1 MWLFYLYSTVKIRLL
16 YLVFPLAES
25 MAKAFCWLFLWS
37 FKEKASTSFYDTAF
51 FNPKRMIRKCL
62 SHKTRKRN
70 NWRKNSMFSPYCGDE
85 TTTPSD
91 RAFRFY
97 PWLHD
102 RKWLM
107 LYYWLCHKKWSILFS
122 LKLQRNNQQNALAIK
137 PVNGTTEEKTVCSHH
152 TVEMKQPRPLTGPS
166 AFILGCTIGNGW
178 CLIFGCAIKNGRY
191 FFPWSPK
198 GITNKIP

>member
-1 MWLFYLYSTVKIRLL
+1 MTQ
-16 YLVFPLAES
+16 P
-25 MAKAFCWLFLWS
+25 FLILKEWS
-37 FKEKASTSFYDTAF
+37 V
-51 FNPKRMIRKCL
+51 KCL
-62 SHKTRKRN
+62 SHKAHKRN
-70 NWRKNSMFSPYCGDE
+70 NWRKNSMFSPYGGDE

-97 PWLHD
+97 PWLYD
-102 RKWLM
+102 RKRLM
-107 LYYWLCHKKWSILFS
+107 LYFWLCHKKWSMLFS
-122 LKLQRNNQQNALAIK
+122 LKLQRNNQQNASAIK

-191 FFPWSPK
+191 FFPWSSK
-198 GITNKIP
+198 GITQKMPQRWIPTTGKLDKKAVFSPCCGGEITTHI